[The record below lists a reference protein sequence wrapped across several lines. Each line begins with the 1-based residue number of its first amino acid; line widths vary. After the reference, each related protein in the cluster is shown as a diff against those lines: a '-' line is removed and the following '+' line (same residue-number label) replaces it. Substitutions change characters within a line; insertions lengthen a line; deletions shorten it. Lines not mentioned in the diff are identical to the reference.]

1 MVGLFCWT
9 EDSLG
14 WTESLCNLTISGIG
28 WVESMAIDQNDVLFA
43 GTILKGMFRST
54 DNGNN
59 WIPVNN
65 GLKTNTI
72 YSIAISPTG
81 SIFASMDDGIYRSK
95 DGGNNWSQVSSIEDI
110 TSLIVSSKGLI
121 FAGHNGE
128 TKGNLYLSDNDGT
141 SWKKIDDDL
150 SNKFILSIITNSN
163 NQIFVGT
170 YGGGVFCTN
179 DIGKTWI
186 NTNEGIIDPF
196 VTKLIANSN
205 LAADQRIVLKSIW
218 EQKGSLS
225 EQLRDRMLRKEKV
238 LKRKL
243 ELETIYLKRFRLL
256 KRLIKV
262 SERLQNEEEFI
273 EYQKEIQ
280 SLKHQIKDQKIRIQY
295 YMERVKEA
303 IDLHEHAQVYSFL
316 YSFCVKLEHFIDPYV
331 IKQYKAL
338 TQSLLD
344 DDPKEFEKK
353 ILKISALKERM
364 NTYVSLL

>member
-1 MVGLFCWT
+1 MIQALYIFRVDSRKLLYSKNFQSEDNLEMFSEFFSALQTFSSEMTSSNTLNTVGLG
-9 EDSLG
+9 EYS
-14 WTESLCNLTISGIG
+14 
-28 WVESMAIDQNDVLFA
+28 VL
-43 GTILKGMFRST
+43 
-54 DNGNN
+54 
-59 WIPVNN
+59 VNRVN
-65 GLKTNTI
+65 EI
-72 YSIAISPTG
+72 HS
-81 SIFASMDDGIYRSK
+81 
-95 DGGNNWSQVSSIEDI
+95 DI
-110 TSLIVSSKGLI
+110 VM
-121 FAGHNGE
+121 
-128 TKGNLYLSDNDGT
+128 
-141 SWKKIDDDL
+141 
-150 SNKFILSIITNSN
+150 
-163 NQIFVGT
+163 
-170 YGGGVFCTN
+170 VFDKN
-179 DIGKTWI
+179 DIKEIQKLIPKITKIVLNHEKLFTDWDQDGRTLVAFDEEI
-186 NTNEGIIDPF
+186 NKSILAN
-196 VTKLIANSN
+196 TKLIANSN